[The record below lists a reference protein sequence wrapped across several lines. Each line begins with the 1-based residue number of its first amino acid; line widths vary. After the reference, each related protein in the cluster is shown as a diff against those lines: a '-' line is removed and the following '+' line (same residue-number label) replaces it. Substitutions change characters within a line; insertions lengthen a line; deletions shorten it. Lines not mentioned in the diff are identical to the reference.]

1 MASAEE
7 PKDEFK
13 INEPSSKKKTDKMA
27 DKVKTVK
34 AIDFALRM
42 TLISLKDNLDVD
54 NVFQVM
60 KGKSTSPICIL
71 SDILPCRNAHC
82 MSCNMVLIH
91 EKEAK
96 RFLNYISMD
105 FTKKLEKKNDE
116 ELSDEG
122 KKVADEM
129 RDFLKKEIIGDET
142 DE

>member
-1 MASAEE
+1 MASSE
-7 PKDEFK
+7 PKEEFK
-13 INEPSSKKKTDKMA
+13 INEPTPKKKTDNMA

-42 TLISLKDNLDVD
+42 TLISLKDNLDAD

-60 KGKSTSPICIL
+60 KGKNTPPICIL

-82 MSCNMVLIH
+82 MGCNMVLMH

-96 RFLNYISMD
+96 RFLNYIGMD
-105 FTKKLEKKNDE
+105 FTKKIEKMNDE

-122 KKVADEM
+122 KKMADEM
-129 RDFLKKEIIGDET
+129 RDFLKKEIIGDDT